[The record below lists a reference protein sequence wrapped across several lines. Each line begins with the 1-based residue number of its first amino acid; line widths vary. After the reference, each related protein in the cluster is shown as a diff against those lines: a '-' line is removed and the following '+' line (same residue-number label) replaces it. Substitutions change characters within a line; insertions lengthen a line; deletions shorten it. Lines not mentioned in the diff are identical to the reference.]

1 MSRRRAHAHGNSHR
15 DMVLGDVERLPFEWN
30 YRWIFL
36 YKWNCTFS
44 HQENGTDWAVSFDSK
59 FRMQVF
65 SRAIKLKSSNHESK
79 SKTQEPTAKT

>member
-1 MSRRRAHAHGNSHR
+1 MEFSVDFFGEMELH
-15 DMVLGDVERLPFEWN
+15 F
-30 YRWIFL
+30 
-36 YKWNCTFS
+36 FS

-65 SRAIKLKSSNHESK
+65 SHAIMLKSSNHESK